1 MVIAELGGTNWIIIY
16 LTYLALIF
24 GVINVCLLL
33 GLLYSYWKTYKQI
46 KSGFTIG
53 LLYFTSLIL
62 IQNVVITLF
71 LGLQVI
77 LPPSPPPEILV
88 SEFHEPVKPL
98 FFVNLIQLIALSILF
113 KITRK

>member
-1 MVIAELGGTNWIIIY
+1 MVIAELGGINWIIIY

-53 LLYFTSLIL
+53 LLYFSSFLLLQNIVSTIFIALIL
-62 IQNVVITLF
+62 VIPVDVNISELHGPRLPLF
-71 LGLQVI
+71 LI
-77 LPPSPPPEILV
+77 NLV
-88 SEFHEPVKPL
+88 
-98 FFVNLIQLIALSILF
+98 QLIALSILV
-113 KITRK
+113 KITRE